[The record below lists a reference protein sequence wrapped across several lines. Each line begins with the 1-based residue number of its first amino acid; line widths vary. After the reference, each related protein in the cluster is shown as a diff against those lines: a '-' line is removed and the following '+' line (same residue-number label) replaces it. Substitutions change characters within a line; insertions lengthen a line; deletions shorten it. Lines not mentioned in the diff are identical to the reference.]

1 MRPRPILILSDSPD
15 AQGGL
20 SRITRDISGQLAR
33 NPKFRV
39 ATLGRGAVGSRHLPF
54 PQYCIRSL
62 PGNEWGQADI
72 PKVWHDFAGKER
84 GILFTIYDPTRCL
97 WLSRPDLL
105 RDTFPETAQFLH
117 EGHFDLWGYV
127 TLDATGPQD
136 KLSAIATDALL
147 GYRRLLAYTKWGEGV
162 IERSLGLPEA
172 KKRHLTWLPHG
183 LDLQKWPLRDRDEAK
198 ARLYPFLHEDQK
210 LIGAIGT
217 NQPRKDWGLVA
228 SVCRQLAAKDRELRF
243 WFHTDLLERYWSIPA
258 LLHDF
263 GLAGVTQVSMDLSQ
277 EELSWRYAASD
288 LTLHPGLGEG
298 FGYPIFESLA
308 SGTPVLHGDYAGG
321 ADVLRQC
328 CHAGSLVTPQSY
340 RLDGLHNQVRPVF
353 ESRDWFERAWAT
365 LDIAD
370 KCPDDSGVNREAL
383 RASIAH
389 LSWDGLWPM
398 FEKWFEEGL

>member
-1 MRPRPILILSDSPD
+1 LILGDDPAS
-15 AQGGL
+15 AGGL
-20 SRITRDISGQLAR
+20 SRITRDIAGQLAR
-33 NPKFRV
+33 SPKWRV
-39 ATLGRGAVGSRHLPF
+39 ATLGRGASGSRHLPF
-54 PQYCIRSL
+54 PQYAIRSL
-62 PGNEWGQADI
+62 VGNDWGQADL
-72 PKVWHDFAGKER
+72 PRVWNDFAGKER
-84 GILFTIYDPTRCL
+84 GVLLTIWDPTRTL

-105 RDTFPETAQFLH
+105 HETFPETAQFLH
-117 EGHFDLWGYV
+117 ERHFDLWSYV

-136 KLSAIATDALL
+136 KLSAIAAESLM
-147 GYRRLLAYTKWGEGV
+147 GARRLLAYTKWAEGV
-162 IERSLGLPEA
+162 IERSLGPLEA
-172 KKRHLTWLPHG
+172 RKRHLTWLPHG
-183 LDLQKWPLRDRDEAK
+183 LDMKKWPLHSREDAK
-198 ARLYPFLHEDQK
+198 ARLYPFLHEGQK

-228 SVCRQLAAKDRELRF
+228 STCQLLSAADPELKF
-243 WFHTDLLERYWSIPA
+243 WWHSDLLERHWSIPA

-328 CHAGSLVTPQSY
+328 QHGVLVKPQAY

-353 ESRDWFERAWAT
+353 DPTEWARYAADTLSDDVDRDA
-365 LDIAD
+365 
-370 KCPDDSGVNREAL
+370 C
-383 RASIAH
+383 RASVAH
-389 LSWDGLWPM
+389 LSWDGLWPL
-398 FEKWFEEGL
+398 FSKWFEEGL

>member
-1 MRPRPILILSDSPD
+1 MRPTPILILGDSPD
-15 AQGGL
+15 TAGGL
-20 SRITRDISGQLAR
+20 SRITRDIAGQLSR
-33 NPKFRV
+33 NPRFRV

-62 PGNEWGQADI
+62 PGNDWGHADL
-72 PKVWHDFAGKER
+72 PKVWRDFAGKER
-84 GILFTIYDPTRCL
+84 GIVFTIWDPTRTL

-105 RDTFPETAQFLH
+105 RETFPETAQFLS

-136 KLSAIATDALL
+136 RLSAMAADSLR
-147 GYRRLLAYTKWGEGV
+147 GYHRLLAYTKWADGV
-162 IERSLGLPEA
+162 IRRSLGDVECA
-172 KKRHLTWLPHG
+172 RRSLTWMPHG
-183 LDLQKWPLRDRDEAK
+183 LDLARWPLRDRDEAK
-198 ARLYPFLHEDQK
+198 ARLYPFLHEGQK
-210 LIGAIGT
+210 LVGAIGT

-228 SVCRQLAAKDRELRF
+228 SVCQQLVAKDRELKL
-243 WFHTDLLERYWSIPA
+243 WWHTDLLERHWSIPA

-263 GLAGVTQVSMDLSQ
+263 GLAGVARVTMDLSQ
-277 EELSWRYAASD
+277 EELSWHYVASD

-328 CHAGSLVTPQSY
+328 EHAEMLLSPVMY
-340 RLDGLHNQVRPVF
+340 RLDGLHNQIRPVF
-353 ESRDWFERAWAT
+353 DPIEWAKRAYTFLCIEEKAQ
-365 LDIAD
+365 
-370 KCPDDSGVNREAL
+370 DSDREAL

-398 FEKWFEEGL
+398 FKRWFEEGL

>member
-1 MRPRPILILSDSPD
+1 MSRPVPILILGDDP
-15 AQGGL
+15 AQQGGL
-20 SRITRDISGQLAR
+20 SRITRDIAGQLSR
-33 NPKFRV
+33 NPRFRV
-39 ATLGRGAVGSRHLPF
+39 ATLGRGASGSIHLPF
-54 PQYCIRSL
+54 PQYAIRSL
-62 PGNEWGQADI
+62 PGNDWGQADL
-72 PKVWHDFAGKER
+72 PRVWQDFAGKER
-84 GILFTIYDPTRCL
+84 GVVFTIWDPTRTL
-97 WLSRPDLL
+97 WLSRPDLIEGI
-105 RDTFPETAQFLH
+105 FPGTAQFLR

-136 KLSAIATDALL
+136 QVSAMVKDSLL
-147 GYRRLLAYTKWGEGV
+147 GYRRLLAYTRWAEGV
-162 IERSLGLPEA
+162 IRRSLGDA
-172 KKRHLTWLPHG
+172 ACDQRALTWLPHG
-183 LDLQKWPLRDRDEAK
+183 LDLARWPLRDRDDAK
-198 ARLYPFLHEDQK
+198 ARLYPFLHEGQK
-210 LIGAIGT
+210 LVGAIGT

-228 SVCRQLAAKDRELRF
+228 SVCQMLSAKDRELRF
-243 WFHTDLLERYWSIPA
+243 WWHSDLLERHWSLPA

-263 GLAGVTQVSMDLSQ
+263 GLAGVTQVTMELSQ

-328 CHAGSLVTPQSY
+328 GFAGDALIPASAW
-340 RLDGLHNQVRPVF
+340 RLDGLHNQIRPVF
-353 ESRDWFERAWAT
+353 APEDWAKAAEEVLILQEADPDFKRD
-365 LDIAD
+365 
-370 KCPDDSGVNREAL
+370 AL